1 MRQKYSKI
9 LVYFITI
16 LSVLL
21 AVIFA
26 LTRSI

>member
-1 MRQKYSKI
+1 MRQKYSKM

-16 LSVLL
+16 LSAAL

>member
-1 MRQKYSKI
+1 MRQKYSKM

-16 LSVLL
+16 LAVLL

>member
-1 MRQKYSKI
+1 MRQKYSKM
-9 LVYFITI
+9 LVYFIST

-26 LTRSI
+26 LTRSS